1 MDNTTN
7 LDQELDKLIEELKAS
22 QSSSSSLDGQQQPDT
37 LAALN
42 LPAERLQT
50 LLEET
55 ACADCRQALWSLVM
69 TAELRKLSRPGWPVA
84 YCQKMYQHSYI
95 PDAIHTQAC
104 GAREPTG
111 RPAPIQEPPPG
122 LEE

>member
-7 LDQELDKLIEELKAS
+7 LDQQLDQLIESLK
-22 QSSSSSLDGQQQPDT
+22 SSSSSQAEPSQPDT

-42 LPAERLQT
+42 LPAERLKA

-55 ACADCRQALWSLVM
+55 ACADCTQALWSLVT

-95 PDAIHTQAC
+95 PDQLHTQAC
-104 GAREPTG
+104 GFREPTG
-111 RPAPIQEPPPG
+111 RPAPTIQEPG
-122 LEE
+122 QAQE

>member
-1 MDNTTN
+1 MDNI
-7 LDQELDKLIEELKAS
+7 DQELDQLIESLK
-22 QSSSSSLDGQQQPDT
+22 SSSSSEGEKSPLDT

-42 LPAERLQT
+42 LPPEALQG
-50 LLEET
+50 LLQET

-95 PDAIHTQAC
+95 PDQLHTKAC

-111 RPAPIQEPPPG
+111 RPAPILDQEPGPQ
-122 LEE
+122 E